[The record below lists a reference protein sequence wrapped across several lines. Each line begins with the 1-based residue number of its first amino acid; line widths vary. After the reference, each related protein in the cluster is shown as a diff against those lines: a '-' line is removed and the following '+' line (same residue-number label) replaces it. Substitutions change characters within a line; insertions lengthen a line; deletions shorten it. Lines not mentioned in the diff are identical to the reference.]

1 MTENIL
7 ENKYQNIEYKKNNPF
22 IFKNQSYNS
31 KFHNWYNVA
40 KFSIV
45 ILAFIF
51 SLLALWYTTQWKSE
65 TLTKLGVNLNS
76 FNFGADLGW
85 NSGWDGLI
93 TNANKLSLNQ
103 WVSASSINEAMVNIL
118 IALSFVCVI
127 STIPTLVFKNGT
139 ILSIISLAV
148 TFISAII
155 VITLF
160 IMCLNAQMNVI
171 SLYQNNDINQLKSSY
186 DANNNRITEIDRLL
200 ATDIS
205 ADEKA
210 KLTAE
215 KNTLTTTNTGLVSKL
230 QAEVKRVVEGI
241 LKLTS
246 GAVVA

>member
-22 IFKNQSYNS
+22 IFKNQSSNS

>member
-22 IFKNQSYNS
+22 IFKNQSSNS
-31 KFHNWYNVA
+31 KFHNWYNIS